1 MHRLIGLIFVGFM
14 FVLSGCSPTEAD
26 IAEDYREVQSLI
38 DDHGEDFTPLAEAA
52 ELLAKMESQFPDSK
66 YTHVGLGRLSY
77 KLGHRVSYEYSE
89 ESLEVAKKHFD
100 QAITIDPNFFD
111 AYYYGSYAY
120 LVSGDLDAALKMA
133 ENAKRLEPESFYLD
147 LLLAQIARTV
157 KKPVEV
163 IEHSLTALGRAEI
176 TKKGVYEAQGLLA
189 GAYAITGDYLMADQ
203 YHNKIINNNP
213 VSAFARSTYSR
224 FLSNH
229 TNNYDRAIEQAAIA
243 LALEDYGVAH
253 KTLAYAYY
261 KKAVQLMWTDQKH
274 DEALVNFSNAVHHN
288 RSSSN
293 MHYGL
298 GSAYFVTGFRDR
310 DVKQV
315 KLGEIHLK
323 RAVELMPD
331 NEPALEQL
339 SEVRKVLKK
348 YGK

>member
-1 MHRLIGLIFVGFM
+1 MHRLIGSIFIGLMLV
-14 FVLSGCSPTEAD
+14 VSGCSPTEAD

-38 DDHGEDFTPLAEAA
+38 DKYREDFAPLNAAA
-52 ELLAKMESQFPDSK
+52 ELLDAMESRFPNSK

-77 KLGHRVSYEYSE
+77 KLGHRVNYEYSE
-89 ESLEVAKKHFD
+89 ESLDIAKEYFK
-100 QAITIDPNFFD
+100 QAIAIDPDFFD

-120 LVSGDLDAALKMA
+120 LVSGDLDTALEMA
-133 ENAKRLEPESFYLD
+133 EDAKRLEPESFYLD

-157 KKPVEV
+157 EKPLEV
-163 IEHSLTALGRAEI
+163 IEHSLAALGRAEVDE
-176 TKKGVYEAQGLLA
+176 KGVDEAQGLLSD
-189 GAYAITGDYLMADQ
+189 AYTAAGDYVVAEQ
-203 YHNKIINNNP
+203 YYNKVINTNP
-213 VSAFARSTYSR
+213 VSAFARSNYSR

-229 TNNYDRAIEQAAIA
+229 SKDYDKAIQQATVS
-243 LALEDYGVAH
+243 LSLKDYGVAH

-274 DEALVNFSNAVHHN
+274 DEALVNFSHASHHN

-293 MHYGL
+293 IYYGL

-310 DVKQV
+310 DVKQI
-315 KLGEIHLK
+315 KLGEIHLQ
-323 RAVELMPD
+323 RAVELSPN

-339 SEVRKVLKK
+339 AEVKKVLEK